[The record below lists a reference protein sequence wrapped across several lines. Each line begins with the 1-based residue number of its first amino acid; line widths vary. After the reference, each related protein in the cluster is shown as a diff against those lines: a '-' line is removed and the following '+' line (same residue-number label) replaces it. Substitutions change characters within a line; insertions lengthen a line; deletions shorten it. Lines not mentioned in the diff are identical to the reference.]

1 MPDPR
6 IPALTLWDV
15 VRLKN
20 ILCTGDSL
28 VSMMVLMNDGT
39 NEITFL
45 MKSGYDDKLDILLVS
60 RPTIDDTKICEN
72 VKIFWT

>member
-1 MPDPR
+1 
-6 IPALTLWDV
+6 
-15 VRLKN
+15 
-20 ILCTGDSL
+20 
-28 VSMMVLMNDGT
+28 MMVLMNDGT

-60 RPTIDDTKICEN
+60 RPTIDDTKICEH